1 MSQIISLV
9 INMQKRAIIVFFSI
23 CFAMGFLCVRLF
35 TISCELS
42 DASYIQ
48 SHYKKITLDTLRLP
62 VYDMNGKKLLNNG
75 TENYIAAR
83 PGEKSLETLKE
94 ILNED
99 EFKTISPSLLK
110 GSPSYVDVGQ
120 KEIANNDNVITL
132 KKYLRYS
139 ERQTAAHLLGY
150 VNSDGSGVSGIE
162 RCFDDYLKTDIKL
175 YAGFL
180 SDVNGNIVNGA
191 PIETDKRYNESKAGV
206 YLTLD
211 SGIQKT
217 VEEELS
223 VSEIKKGA
231 VLITDTKSGA
241 IRAIASVPTYEPAD
255 IAKSMNDPDSPLVN
269 RALSAFPVGSVFKV
283 AVAAAALENGF
294 NENETYLCSGSV
306 EIDGKIF
313 HCNNST
319 AHGEINMCKALE
331 HSCNCYF
338 VELSR
343 KIGADKIL
351 ETAKIF
357 GFGEK
362 TEIAK
367 SLYSFSG
374 KLPTKEELKL
384 PGNLANFSFGQG
396 SFTATPLQIANMF
409 SAVANKG
416 SYTLPYSVLYA
427 ADIDGNMS
435 YVNTPDAPV
444 HALSK
449 NTAQKLSVM
458 LKSVIENGTA
468 QRAKTEGFACAGKTA
483 TAQTGNYNP
492 DGSEKLCTWFG
503 GYFPADNPKYTVVI
517 LKEDGSTGGADCA
530 PVFKAIAQ
538 RIAETEKIIGN

>member
-1 MSQIISLV
+1 
-9 INMQKRAIIVFFSI
+9 MQKRAIIVFFSI
-23 CFAMGFLCVRLF
+23 CLAMGFLCLRLF
-35 TISCELS
+35 TISSELS

-62 VYDMNGKKLLNNG
+62 IYDMNGKKLLNNE
-75 TENYIAAR
+75 TENYIAAK
-83 PGEKSLETLKE
+83 PGKNSLETLKE
-94 ILNED
+94 VLNEE
-99 EFKTISPSLLK
+99 EFQNISSQLLK
-110 GSPSYVDVGQ
+110 GSPSYIYAGQ
-120 KEIANNDNVITL
+120 KEITQDKNVITL
-132 KKYLRYS
+132 KKHLRYS
-139 ERQTAAHLLGY
+139 EKQTAVHLLGY
-150 VNSDGSGVSGIE
+150 INSDGNGVSGIE
-162 RCFDDYLKTDIKL
+162 RCFDDYLKTNIKL

-180 SDVNGNIVNGA
+180 SDVNGNIVEGA
-191 PIETDKRYNESKAGV
+191 PIETDERYNELKFGV
-206 YLTLD
+206 YLTIN
-211 SGIQKT
+211 SKIQKI

-241 IRAIASVPTYEPAD
+241 VRAMASVPTYNPNNVS
-255 IAKSMNDPDSPLVN
+255 KSINSSDSPLVN
-269 RALSAFPVGSVFKV
+269 RVLSAFPVGSVFKV

-294 NENETYLCSGSV
+294 DENEAYVCTGSS
-306 EIDGKIF
+306 EIDGKVF

-319 AHGEINMCKALE
+319 AHGKVNMCRALE

-338 VELSR
+338 VELAR
-343 KIGADKIL
+343 KVGADKIL
-351 ETAKIF
+351 ETAKMF

-374 KLPTKEELKL
+374 KLPSKEELKL

-396 SFTATPLQIANMF
+396 SFTATPVQIANMF

-416 SYTLPYSVLYA
+416 SYTLPYAVMYA
-427 ADIDGNMS
+427 TDADGNTA
-435 YVNTPDAPV
+435 YVNTPNAPV
-444 HALSK
+444 HALGED
-449 NTAQKLSVM
+449 TAEKLSHM

-468 QRAKTEGFACAGKTA
+468 QRAKTDGFSCAGKTA
-483 TAQTGNYNP
+483 TAQSGSYNS

-503 GYFPADNPKYTVVI
+503 GYFPAENPRYTVVI

-538 RIAETEKIIGN
+538 RIAEIEKITDN